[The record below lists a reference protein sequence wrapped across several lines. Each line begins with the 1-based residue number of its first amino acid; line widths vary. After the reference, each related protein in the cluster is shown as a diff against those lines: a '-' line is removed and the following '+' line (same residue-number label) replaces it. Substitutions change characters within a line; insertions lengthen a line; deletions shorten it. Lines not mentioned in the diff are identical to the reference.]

1 MTTEL
6 KELDPA
12 DWERWYRC
20 LNTAF
25 AGEVELA
32 EQRALWRDLTEHKRS
47 LGAWDDGQV
56 VGTLSAFSF
65 RMAVPGGAVLPT
77 AGLTMVGVL
86 PTHRRRGL
94 LTAMI
99 RRHLEEVREGGEPL
113 AALTASE
120 AAIYG
125 RFGYGAA
132 AGRVRADIDTRRV
145 RLPEPAGAEADGL
158 RLRLV
163 DSVAALPETEKVYAR
178 QVERRPGMLERL
190 PGWERLETVAGGVG
204 AGSVGQ
210 LCVVAERDGAAVG
223 YARYGV
229 SDADGTG
236 TVRVRSLAADDGAT
250 ELALWRFLFS
260 IDLTSRVTFFD
271 RPVDDAWQYAVN
283 DVRGCGIQL
292 RDNLYLRPVE
302 LGAALAARRYAAPVD
317 VVLEV
322 ADPFCPWNEGRWR
335 LSGDRA
341 GAVCERTTDPAELA
355 LSVREVGAAYLGGTS
370 LTGLARAGRVREL
383 RAGALAPATTA
394 FGWDVAP
401 WLPHGF

>member
-12 DWERWYRC
+12 DWEQWYRC

-25 AGEVELA
+25 AGEVELG
-32 EQRALWRDLTEHKRS
+32 EQRALWRSLTEHKRS

-65 RMAVPGGAVLPT
+65 RMAVPGGAVVPT

-94 LTAMI
+94 LTTMI
-99 RRHLEEVREGGEPL
+99 RRHLEQVREAGEPL

-132 AGRVRADIDTRRV
+132 TGRIRADIDTRRV
-145 RLPEPAGAEADGL
+145 RLAEPAAPGADGV

-190 PGWERLETVAGGVG
+190 PGWERLETVVGGVG

-229 SDADGTG
+229 SEADGTG

-260 IDLTSRVTFFD
+260 IDLTSRVSFYD
-271 RPVDDAWQYAVN
+271 RPVDDAWQYEV
-283 DVRGCGIQL
+283 DDIRGCAVQL

-322 ADPFCPWNEGRWR
+322 TDPFCPWNEGRWR
-335 LSGDRA
+335 LSGDRD
-341 GAVCERTTDPAELA
+341 GAVCERTTDAADLA

-383 RAGALAPATTA
+383 RAGALARATTA